1 MKDLHKLTLKE
12 SLEGLKKREFT
23 SLDLTKSCIE
33 RIEKVEEKVK
43 AFVTLTFDSAVESAK
58 KADEIISERG
68 EAAFDEFPLLGIPYA
83 LKDNF
88 STKGVL
94 TTASSKMLENY
105 IPPFESTVSQ
115 RLKDAGAIVLGK
127 TNMDAFAHGSSTET
141 SDFKKTANPWDL
153 NRVPGGSSGG
163 SAAAVSA
170 NMCIFS
176 IGSET
181 AGSIRGPASWCGVSG
196 FKPSYGRVSRYGVVA
211 MASSTDQPGPICKTM
226 WDAAFV
232 LKIIAGKDIND
243 ATSVD
248 NNVPDYIST
257 NYQDLTIGIPK
268 SYFDIEMDEEVK
280 KLTFE
285 FIEKLKEL
293 GFKTKEIDLISPKYS
308 IGVYTIIQRSE
319 VSSNLARLDGVRYG
333 LDRSNFGFEAK
344 KRMIL
349 GAHVLSSGF
358 HDKYYT
364 KAQKVRT
371 LIINDFENAFK
382 EVDLIVAPTMP
393 ITALEFGEG
402 EKNPLFGEMMDIL
415 HEGSAV
421 SGLSAISVPIGFSK
435 GLPVGG
441 QLIATKLDEEKLAF
455 AGIKYQEITEFHK
468 NFPEINNDIK

>member
-1 MKDLHKLTLKE
+1 MKKDLCFLTIKEALEKLK
-12 SLEGLKKREFT
+12 SREVT
-23 SLDLTKSCIE
+23 SQDLVGSCVS
-33 RIEKVEEKVK
+33 RINEVEEKVK
-43 AFVTLTFDSAVESAK
+43 AFVTLTTEEAFAQAII
-58 KADEIISERG
+58 ADNLISEKG
-68 EAAFDEFPLLGIPYA
+68 DLAFEEFPLLGIPYA

-88 STKGVL
+88 STKGIL

-105 IPPFESTVSQ
+105 IPPFESTLSEK
-115 RLKDAGAIVLGK
+115 LKKAGAIMLGK

-181 AGSIRGPASWCGVSG
+181 AGSIRGPASWCGVTG

-211 MASSTDQPGPICKTM
+211 MASSTDQPGPICKSM
-226 WDAAFV
+226 WDASYV
-232 LKIIAGKDIND
+232 LKIIAGKDDND
-243 ATSVD
+243 ATSVPKD
-248 NNVPDYIST
+248 VPDYTKTS
-257 NYQDLTIGIPK
+257 YSELTIGIPK
-268 SYFDIEMDEEVK
+268 SYFEIEMDEEVK

-319 VSSNLARLDGVRYG
+319 VSSNLARLDGIRYG
-333 LDRSNFGFEAK
+333 LNRSNFGFEAK

-371 LIINDFENAFK
+371 LIINDFEKAFK
-382 EVDLIVAPTMP
+382 EVDMIIAPTMP

-421 SGLSAISVPIGFSK
+421 SGLTAISVPIGFSN

-441 QLIATKLDEEKLAF
+441 QLIAAKFDEEKLAF
-455 AGIKYQEITEFHK
+455 AGIKYQEKTDFHLQ
-468 NFPEINNDIK
+468 FPKEIL

>member
-181 AGSIRGPASWCGVSG
+181 AGSIRGPASWCGV
-196 FKPSYGRVSRYGVVA
+196 
-211 MASSTDQPGPICKTM
+211 
-226 WDAAFV
+226 
-232 LKIIAGKDIND
+232 
-243 ATSVD
+243 
-248 NNVPDYIST
+248 
-257 NYQDLTIGIPK
+257 
-268 SYFDIEMDEEVK
+268 
-280 KLTFE
+280 
-285 FIEKLKEL
+285 
-293 GFKTKEIDLISPKYS
+293 
-308 IGVYTIIQRSE
+308 
-319 VSSNLARLDGVRYG
+319 
-333 LDRSNFGFEAK
+333 
-344 KRMIL
+344 
-349 GAHVLSSGF
+349 
-358 HDKYYT
+358 
-364 KAQKVRT
+364 
-371 LIINDFENAFK
+371 
-382 EVDLIVAPTMP
+382 
-393 ITALEFGEG
+393 
-402 EKNPLFGEMMDIL
+402 
-415 HEGSAV
+415 
-421 SGLSAISVPIGFSK
+421 
-435 GLPVGG
+435 
-441 QLIATKLDEEKLAF
+441 
-455 AGIKYQEITEFHK
+455 
-468 NFPEINNDIK
+468 

>member
-1 MKDLHKLTLKE
+1 MDRKLYQLNLKE
-12 SLEGLKKREFT
+12 TLEGLKNGDFSSTEI
-23 SLDLTKSCIE
+23 TKSCID
-33 RIEKVEEKVK
+33 RINEVEDKVK
-43 AFVTLTFDSAVESAK
+43 AFVTLTFDLALEQAK
-58 KADEIISERG
+58 IADDIISQKG
-68 EAAFDEFPLLGIPYA
+68 EKAFEEFPLLGVPYA

-88 STKGVL
+88 STKGIL

-105 IPPFESTVSQ
+105 YPPFESTVSQ
-115 RLKDAGAIVLGK
+115 KLKDAGAVLLGK
-127 TNMDAFAHGSSTET
+127 TNMDAFAHGSSSET

-153 NRVPGGSSGG
+153 SRVPGGSSGG

-181 AGSIRGPASWCGVSG
+181 AGSIRGPASWCGVTG

-226 WDAAFV
+226 WDASYI
-232 LKIIAGKDIND
+232 LGIIAGKDTND
-243 ATSVD
+243 ATSVE
-248 NNVPDYIST
+248 NLVPDYTNT
-257 NYQDLTIGIPK
+257 NYESLTIGIPR
-268 SYFDIEMDEEVK
+268 SYFEIEMDDEVK

-319 VSSNLARLDGVRYG
+319 VSSNLARLDGIRYG

-349 GAHVLSSGF
+349 GSHVLSSGF

-371 LIINDFENAFK
+371 LIIKDFENAFK

-393 ITALEFGEG
+393 ITALKFGEG

-421 SGLSAISVPIGFSK
+421 SGLCAISMPIGFVN

-441 QLIATKLDEEKLAF
+441 QLIATRLDEEKLSF
-455 AGIKYQEITEFHK
+455 AGLKYQEATDYHK
-468 NFPEINNDIK
+468 TFPGEIK